1 MVIHSKTEEI
11 NSDRR
16 HEILF
21 MEKVN
26 SEKLKLK
33 FYHLGSDV
41 SKIFGKD
48 EVEATY
54 SIVGKNVSKI
64 YWKLIF
70 RKFTFNNSTTT
81 EEIVSICSKLDL
93 IHTIDVW

>member
-1 MVIHSKTEEI
+1 MVIHSKEEDI
-11 NSDRR
+11 NGDIR

-41 SKIFGKD
+41 LKMFGKD
-48 EVEATY
+48 VVEATY

-64 YWKLIF
+64 YWKLIL

-81 EEIVSICSKLDL
+81 KEIVSICSKLDL